1 MSWDDGMADGSAE
14 GEEEEE
20 EAEWGSKQFWGDA
33 ACLSRNAAPN
43 SKIELVRANVATVQ
57 TEPTSEEKTITFQET
72 WFTLSTKVTMNFLG
86 FQARMYIF
94 M

>member
-57 TEPTSEEKTITFQET
+57 TEPTSEEKTDHEFSWI
-72 WFTLSTKVTMNFLG
+72 SSSYV
-86 FQARMYIF
+86 YIHVKTGSLDILT
-94 M
+94 